1 MYAKCA
7 DMASSEIM
15 FDEMPHRNLVS
26 WNALIVGF
34 LRNRAYDK
42 AIDTFWD
49 LVMNGG
55 SPAETPDQVSFSSV
69 LSACANSR
77 ALGFGRRVHGHAVK
91 VGAETQAYVVN
102 SLIDMYT
109 KCWRLEEAREVFD
122 SNVGDRDI
130 VAWNVMMMGW
140 VQTDWFVE
148 ACRCFCAAIRR
159 RGIRPDEASFS
170 TVLQASSGIASWGLG
185 ASIHG
190 QVIKTG
196 NAAVRS
202 LGSPLITMYAKC
214 GSLVDACR
222 FFEERKGD
230 RNVISWTAM
239 IAAFEQH
246 GQGDKVIELF
256 EVMQGEGIEPDYV
269 TFVSVLSACSHN
281 GLVDHG
287 FKYLNSMSEIYKMAP
302 GSEHYACIVDMLGRA
317 GRLDEAKRFIDEM
330 PIQPDASV
338 WGALLGA
345 CRNCGDLE
353 LGEKVA
359 HRLFEIEPDNP
370 GNYVLL
376 SNMYAYHGRLEEAKE
391 MRRLMGANGVRKETG
406 CSWIDMKD
414 KTYVFTVHDQS
425 HSRTEEIYGM
435 LRKLKDLVK
444 EMGYV
449 ADTRFAVND
458 TGEYKEE
465 GLWYHSERLALAFG
479 LISMPVGA
487 PVLIKK
493 NLRTCVDCHAVM
505 KLVSE
510 ILRRDI
516 VLRDTRRYHR
526 FSGGSCSCGD
536 YW

>member
-1 MYAKCA
+1 
-7 DMASSEIM
+7 
-15 FDEMPHRNLVS
+15 
-26 WNALIVGF
+26 
-34 LRNRAYDK
+34 
-42 AIDTFWD
+42 
-49 LVMNGG
+49 
-55 SPAETPDQVSFSSV
+55 
-69 LSACANSR
+69 
-77 ALGFGRRVHGHAVK
+77 
-91 VGAETQAYVVN
+91 
-102 SLIDMYT
+102 
-109 KCWRLEEAREVFD
+109 
-122 SNVGDRDI
+122 
-130 VAWNVMMMGW
+130 
-140 VQTDWFVE
+140 
-148 ACRCFCAAIRR
+148 
-159 RGIRPDEASFS
+159 
-170 TVLQASSGIASWGLG
+170 
-185 ASIHG
+185 
-190 QVIKTG
+190 
-196 NAAVRS
+196 
-202 LGSPLITMYAKC
+202 MYAKC

-256 EVMQGEGIEPDYV
+256 EEMQGEGIEPDYV

-330 PIQPDASV
+330 PIQPDASL

-435 LRKLKDLVK
+435 LRRLKDLVK
-444 EMGYV
+444 EKGYV

-510 ILRRDI
+510 ILQRDI